1 MASMIPRRL
10 GPCFWVVATRTTT
23 TTNPGATAIRRAFS
37 TSPAVLSHI
46 GKQPLPYGLDVV
58 LTHDLIPITDPRVVA
73 DLHSTTLRIK
83 GPLGEH
89 VLPIKPFVN
98 LNFEHEQGDSLLT
111 ISVQDPELKEQRSM
125 WGTTRALIA
134 NAIIGVT
141 DGYTVPIRLVGVGY
155 RASVEGSK
163 TKKLSMKLG
172 YSHPVDVDIPEGI
185 QCSTPLP
192 NKIVLQGNNIQK
204 LKEFAFKIRKWRPP
218 EPYNQ
223 KGIFV
228 GDETIVKKTSKKK

>member
-1 MASMIPRRL
+1 MTSLIPRRL
-10 GPCFWVVATRTTT
+10 GQGLRAVATTS
-23 TTNPGATAIRRAFS
+23 PAPAQSVIRRAFS
-37 TSPAVLSHI
+37 SLPAVLSHI
-46 GKQPLPYGLDVV
+46 GKQSLPYGSDVV
-58 LTHDLIPITDPRVVA
+58 LTHDSTPIMNPRVAA

-89 VLPIKPFVN
+89 VLPIKPYVK
-98 LNFEHEQGDSLLT
+98 LAFEHEQGDSLLS
-111 ISVQDPELKEQRSM
+111 ISVQDPAIKEQRSM

-134 NAIIGVT
+134 NAITGVT
-141 DGYTVPIRLVGVGY
+141 DGYTVPLRLVGVGY
-155 RASVEGSK
+155 RASVEGG
-163 TKKLSMKLG
+163 KKLSMKLG
-172 YSHPVDVDIPEGI
+172 YSHPVDIEIPAGI

-192 NKIVLQGNNIQK
+192 NKIVLQGNDIQK

-228 GDETIVKKTSKKK
+228 DQETIAKKTSKKK

>member
-1 MASMIPRRL
+1 MSGMIPRRL
-10 GPCFWVVATRTTT
+10 GLCFHAATISSHSASQSALHRT
-23 TTNPGATAIRRAFS
+23 FS

-46 GKQPLPYGLDVV
+46 GKQSLPFGSDVV
-58 LTHDLIPITDPRVVA
+58 MTHDQTPILTPRVPA
-73 DLHSTTLRIK
+73 DLHSTTLSIK

-98 LNFEHEQGDSLLT
+98 LAFEKEQGDSLLT
-111 ISVQDPELKEQRSM
+111 VSVQDPTIKEQRSM

-134 NAIIGVT
+134 NAITGVT
-141 DGYTVPIRLVGVGY
+141 EGYTVPVRLVGVGY
-155 RASVEGSK
+155 RATLENGESNR
-163 TKKLSMKLG
+163 KLSMKLG
-172 YSHPVDVDIPEGI
+172 YSHPVEIEIPEGI

-192 NKIVLQGNNIQK
+192 NKIMLSGNDIQK
-204 LKEFAFKIRKWRPP
+204 VKEFAFKIRKWRPP

-228 GDETIVKKTSKKK
+228 GDETIAKKTSKKK

>member
-1 MASMIPRRL
+1 MSGMIPRRL
-10 GPCFWVVATRTTT
+10 GLCFQAAASS
-23 TTNPGATAIRRAFS
+23 NSAGQSIIRRTFS

-46 GKQPLPYGLDVV
+46 GKQSLPFGSDVV
-58 LTHDLIPITDPRVVA
+58 MTHDQTPIMTPRVPA

-98 LNFEHEQGDSLLT
+98 LSFEQEQGDSLLSV
-111 ISVQDPELKEQRSM
+111 SVQDVSIKEQRAM

-134 NAIIGVT
+134 NAITGVT
-141 DGYTVPIRLVGVGY
+141 EGYTVPVRLVGVGY
-155 RASVEGSK
+155 RATLEDGDNNR
-163 TKKLSMKLG
+163 KKLSMKLG
-172 YSHPVDVDIPEGI
+172 YSHPVEIEVPEGI

-192 NKIVLQGNNIQK
+192 NKIVLQGNDIQK
-204 LKEFAFKIRKWRPP
+204 VKEFAFKIRKWRQP

-228 GDETIVKKTSKKK
+228 GDETIAKKTSKKK